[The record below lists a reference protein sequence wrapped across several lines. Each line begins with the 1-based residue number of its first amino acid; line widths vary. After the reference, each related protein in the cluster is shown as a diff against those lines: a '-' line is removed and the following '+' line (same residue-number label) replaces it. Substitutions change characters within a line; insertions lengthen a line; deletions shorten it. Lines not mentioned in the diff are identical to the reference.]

1 MLLVSNKN
9 LHDSVPGFVS
19 SRICR
24 ALHAVVMKILKEYQ
38 TTGIH
43 TQGTIQQVMALGLLL

>member
-9 LHDSVPGFVS
+9 MHDSVPGFVS

-43 TQGTIQQVMALGLLL
+43 TQGTIQQVIALGLLL